1 MYFPVCFAKNQLLVQ
16 LQFTSYSFKAIA
28 DLTQQPRGSR
38 FPHSFGPAAVVEQ
51 CSSQHVVLCGWEKS
65 TPIEIHGVWGNVGF
79 HLGLCQFSVGRVKQR
94 LAIWRWHRRIPKA
107 FPICKRIQV
116 SPWLWAAVFQP
127 SSSQKTTCC
136 ACSSQTLNPRLPVL
150 LSGAFWCFS

>member
-16 LQFTSYSFKAIA
+16 LRFTSYSFKAIA

-65 TPIEIHGVWGNVGF
+65 TPIEIHGVWGQ
-79 HLGLCQFSVGRVKQR
+79 HWL
-94 LAIWRWHRRIPKA
+94 
-107 FPICKRIQV
+107 
-116 SPWLWAAVFQP
+116 SPWVM
-127 SSSQKTTCC
+127 
-136 ACSSQTLNPRLPVL
+136 PVL
-150 LSGAFWCFS
+150 CGQSKAEAGYLEMAPEDSQSVPYL